1 MPKKRKLEQQIRR
14 LADEFGHT
22 ARPMRHG
29 KHEIWE
35 CAGFT
40 FPIPRHADVNEW
52 TARAIIVRLT
62 EHLENLAEE
71 EAR

>member
-1 MPKKRKLEQQIRR
+1 MPKKSKLEQQIRR
-14 LADEFGHT
+14 LANDYGHT
-22 ARPMRHG
+22 AQPVRHG
-29 KHEIWE
+29 KHAIWE

-52 TARAIIVRLT
+52 TARAIIVKLT